1 MVELE
6 KKLQKIP
13 ELEIK
18 NNILLEEKQLLIKQL
33 LNMKQTSS
41 TPPPPP
47 PKPEP
52 AKVFRSIGCSVGE
65 QTQTRDVGIE
75 CKTSTREVGCLNKFD
90 EPPKEELMHMQT
102 IITTL
107 RDKLN
112 EQTLIMQQAQQK
124 PATRD
129 VAVMHVVDKV
139 DEPPPPK
146 PELRDVAINHQT
158 VVEDNRELIEKQ
170 TLIINTYMQEI
181 EQLRLENVRLAA
193 SLEELIR
200 KHTKHVVTRGTHAPE
215 QPVLYSVGTNTKKT
229 STRDVQL
236 MFTPKTRDV
245 AMSTDK
251 FSNTRDVG
259 LSCAIETLEHR
270 MQIDELNEI
279 KRKYEL
285 MVEEQIR
292 NKKSYRD
299 VTTLCNL
306 DFREFRDV
314 ALACNMYPVKVNFSS
329 LFIFYNY
336 SPKT

>member
-1 MVELE
+1 MLLEKKLVELE

-47 PKPEP
+47 PPKPEP
-52 AKVFRSIGCSVGE
+52 PKVFRSIGCSVGE
-65 QTQTRDVGIE
+65 QTQTRDIGIE
-75 CKTSTREVGCLNKFD
+75 CKTSTREVGCFNKFE
-90 EPPKEELMHMQT
+90 EPAPKEEIIHMQT

-112 EQTLIMQQAQQK
+112 EQTLIMQQQQQK

-129 VAVMHVVDKV
+129 VAVMHVVDKIE
-139 DEPPPPK
+139 EPPAPK

-170 TLIINTYMQEI
+170 TAIINTYMNEI
-181 EQLRLENVRLAA
+181 EQLRTENVRL
-193 SLEELIR
+193 STNLEELVR

-215 QPVLYSVGTNTKKT
+215 PPVLYSVGTNTKKT
-229 STRDVQL
+229 VTRDVQL
-236 MFTPKTRDV
+236 MFTPKSRDV
-245 AMSTDK
+245 AMNTDK
-251 FSNTRDVG
+251 FSDTRDVS
-259 LSCAIETLEHR
+259 LACNIESAEHR
-270 MQIDELNEI
+270 LQIEELTEI

-292 NKKSYRD
+292 NKKQYRD

-306 DFREFRDV
+306 DYREFRDV
-314 ALACNMYPVKVNFSS
+314 ALGCNFYIKV
-329 LFIFYNY
+329 
-336 SPKT
+336 

>member
-1 MVELE
+1 LE

-47 PKPEP
+47 KPEP
-52 AKVFRSIGCSVGE
+52 PKVYRSIGCSVGE

-75 CKTSTREVGCLNKFD
+75 CKTTTRDIGCFNKFD
-90 EPPKEELMHMQT
+90 EPPKEEIMHMQT

-112 EQTLIMQQAQQK
+112 EQTLIMQQQQQK

-129 VAVMHVVDKV
+129 VAIMHVVDKV
-139 DEPPPPK
+139 EEPPPK

-158 VVEDNRELIEKQ
+158 VVEDNRELVEKQ
-170 TLIINTYMQEI
+170 NMIINTYINEI
-181 EQLRLENVRLAA
+181 EQLRLENVRL
-193 SLEELIR
+193 SSNLEELVR

-229 STRDVQL
+229 ATRDVQL

-245 AMSTDK
+245 ALSTDK
-251 FSNTRDVG
+251 WSDTRDVG
-259 LSCAIETLEHR
+259 LSCALENVEHR
-270 MQIDELNEI
+270 LQIDELNEI

-292 NKKSYRD
+292 NKKAYRD
-299 VTTLCNL
+299 VTTFCNL
-306 DFREFRDV
+306 DYREFRDV
-314 ALACNMYPVKVNFSS
+314 SLGCNTYIKV
-329 LFIFYNY
+329 I
-336 SPKT
+336 

>member
-1 MVELE
+1 MLEKKLVELE

-33 LNMKQTSS
+33 LNMKQT
-41 TPPPPP
+41 PPPPA

-52 AKVFRSIGCSVGE
+52 PPKVFRSIGCSVGE

-75 CKTSTREVGCLNKFD
+75 CKTSTREVACFGKFD
-90 EPPKEELMHMQT
+90 EPPKEEIMHMQT

-112 EQTLIMQQAQQK
+112 EQTLIMQQQQQK

-129 VAVMHVVDKV
+129 VAIMHVVDKIE
-139 DEPPPPK
+139 EPPAPK

-170 TLIINTYMQEI
+170 TLIINTYMNEI
-181 EQLRLENVRLAA
+181 EQLRTENVRL
-193 SLEELIR
+193 STNLEELVR

-215 QPVLYSVGTNTKKT
+215 PPVLYSVGTNTKKVA
-229 STRDVQL
+229 TRDVQL
-236 MFTPKTRDV
+236 MFTPKSRDV
-245 AMSTDK
+245 ALSTDK
-251 FSNTRDVG
+251 FSDTRDVS
-259 LSCAIETLEHR
+259 LACNIESVEHR
-270 MQIDELNEI
+270 LQIEELNEI

-306 DFREFRDV
+306 DYREFRDV
-314 ALACNMYPVKVNFSS
+314 ALGCNLYVKVFQIV
-329 LFIFYNY
+329 LI
-336 SPKT
+336 

>member
-1 MVELE
+1 ME

-47 PKPEP
+47 KPEP
-52 AKVFRSIGCSVGE
+52 PKVYRSIGCSIGE
-65 QTQTRDVGIE
+65 QTQTRDVGVE
-75 CKTSTREVGCLNKFD
+75 CKTSTRDIGCFNKFD
-90 EPPKEELMHMQT
+90 EPPKEEIMHMQT

-112 EQTLIMQQAQQK
+112 EQTLIMQQQQQK

-129 VAVMHVVDKV
+129 VAIMHVVDKV
-139 DEPPPPK
+139 EEPPPPK

-170 TLIINTYMQEI
+170 TMIINTYINEI
-181 EQLRLENVRLAA
+181 EQLRLENVRL
-193 SLEELIR
+193 SSNLEELVR

-229 STRDVQL
+229 ATRDVQL

-245 AMSTDK
+245 ALSTDK
-251 FSNTRDVG
+251 WSDTRDVG
-259 LSCAIETLEHR
+259 LSCALENVEHR

-292 NKKSYRD
+292 NKKAYRD
-299 VTTLCNL
+299 VTTFCNL
-306 DFREFRDV
+306 DYREFRDV
-314 ALACNMYPVKVNFSS
+314 SLGCNTYIKVKHTF
-329 LFIFYNY
+329 LKYY
-336 SPKT
+336 

>member
-1 MVELE
+1 ME

-47 PKPEP
+47 KPEP
-52 AKVFRSIGCSVGE
+52 PKVYRSIGCSVGE

-75 CKTSTREVGCLNKFD
+75 CKTTTRDIGCFNKFD
-90 EPPKEELMHMQT
+90 EPPKEEIMHMQT

-112 EQTLIMQQAQQK
+112 EQTLIMQQQQQK

-129 VAVMHVVDKV
+129 VAIMHVVDKV
-139 DEPPPPK
+139 EEPPPK

-158 VVEDNRELIEKQ
+158 VVEDNRELVEKQ
-170 TLIINTYMQEI
+170 NMIINTYINEI
-181 EQLRLENVRLAA
+181 EQLRLENVRL
-193 SLEELIR
+193 SSNLEELVR

-229 STRDVQL
+229 ATRDVQL

-245 AMSTDK
+245 ALSTDK
-251 FSNTRDVG
+251 WSDTRDVG
-259 LSCAIETLEHR
+259 LSCALENVEHR
-270 MQIDELNEI
+270 LQIDELNEI

-292 NKKSYRD
+292 NKKAYRD
-299 VTTLCNL
+299 VTTFCNL
-306 DFREFRDV
+306 DYREFRDV
-314 ALACNMYPVKVNFSS
+314 SLGCNTYIKVMVVLIS
-329 LFIFYNY
+329 
-336 SPKT
+336 

>member
-1 MVELE
+1 ME

-47 PKPEP
+47 KPEP
-52 AKVFRSIGCSVGE
+52 SKVYRSIGCSVGE

-75 CKTSTREVGCLNKFD
+75 CKSTTRDVGCFNKFD
-90 EPPKEELMHMQT
+90 EPPKEEIMHMQT

-112 EQTLIMQQAQQK
+112 EQTLIMQQQQQK

-129 VAVMHVVDKV
+129 VAIMHVVDKV
-139 DEPPPPK
+139 EEPPPK

-158 VVEDNRELIEKQ
+158 VVEDNRELVEKQ
-170 TLIINTYMQEI
+170 NMIINTYINEI
-181 EQLRLENVRLAA
+181 EQLRLENVRL
-193 SLEELIR
+193 SSNLEELVR

-229 STRDVQL
+229 ATRDVQL

-245 AMSTDK
+245 ALSTDK
-251 FSNTRDVG
+251 WSDTRDVG
-259 LSCAIETLEHR
+259 LSCALENVEHR
-270 MQIDELNEI
+270 LQIDELNEI

-292 NKKSYRD
+292 NKKAYRD
-299 VTTLCNL
+299 VTTFCNL
-306 DFREFRDV
+306 DYREFRDV
-314 ALACNMYPVKVNFSS
+314 SLGCNTYIKV
-329 LFIFYNY
+329 I
-336 SPKT
+336 

>member
-1 MVELE
+1 ME

-47 PKPEP
+47 KPEP
-52 AKVFRSIGCSVGE
+52 PKVYRSIGCSVGE

-75 CKTSTREVGCLNKFD
+75 CKTTTRDIGCFNKFD
-90 EPPKEELMHMQT
+90 EPPKEEIMHMQT

-112 EQTLIMQQAQQK
+112 EQTLIMQQQQQK

-129 VAVMHVVDKV
+129 VAIMHVVDKV
-139 DEPPPPK
+139 EEPPPK

-158 VVEDNRELIEKQ
+158 VVEDNRELVEKQ
-170 TLIINTYMQEI
+170 NMIINTYINEI
-181 EQLRLENVRLAA
+181 EQLRLENVRL
-193 SLEELIR
+193 SSNLEELVR

-229 STRDVQL
+229 ATRDVQL

-245 AMSTDK
+245 ALSTDK
-251 FSNTRDVG
+251 WSDTRDVG
-259 LSCAIETLEHR
+259 LSCALENVEHR
-270 MQIDELNEI
+270 LQIDELNEI

-292 NKKSYRD
+292 NKKAYRD
-299 VTTLCNL
+299 VTTFCNL
-306 DFREFRDV
+306 DYREFRDV
-314 ALACNMYPVKVNFSS
+314 SLGCNTYIKVIYMLLLVS
-329 LFIFYNY
+329 IG
-336 SPKT
+336 